1 MRFLSATSKLA
12 FIGTQYACHR
22 QQGLTPTMMKSL
34 QFASSSSS
42 QTPSFHPVQ
51 QHRTTRLFSSSGG
64 GAPKGPTLQNI
75 GKEEME
81 EIVEDY
87 EQGGREDSGYVV
99 IDVREMHEIEFTGK
113 VSPNTLSLPLQKLM
127 QLNVFELDEDEFEEI
142 CGFDKPTPDE
152 TLVFSCAAGIRSV
165 HAAQFA
171 AQSGYTKL
179 VNYKGGANQWFS

>member
-1 MRFLSATSKLA
+1 MRLLAATSKLA
-12 FIGTQYACHR
+12 FVGTQYACHR
-22 QQGLTPTMMKSL
+22 QQGLMPTTMKSL
-34 QFASSSSS
+34 QFALSSSS
-42 QTPSFHPVQ
+42 QTPSIHPVQ
-51 QHRTTRLFSSSGG
+51 QHRTTTRLFSSSGS
-64 GAPKGPTLQNI
+64 AGPTLQHI
-75 GKEEME
+75 GREEME

-87 EQGGREDSGYVV
+87 EQGGRGDSGYVV
-99 IDVREMHEIEFTGK
+99 MDVREMNEIAYTGK

-127 QLNVFELDEDEFEEI
+127 EYNVFSLDDDDFEKI